1 MHFHRYIGIAMAF
14 TRRNV
19 SLARS
24 PHAKFMLK
32 RKRKSISMCVTATSC
47 LEVIRLFL
55 EHATEEKGRRFQQLK
70 ETNRCK

>member
-55 EHATEEKGRRFQQLK
+55 EHATGRKRK
-70 ETNRCK
+70 KISAAKRD